1 MYQKSN
7 DKKMSPRSRR
17 ILGGAYYSN
26 NISFFTK
33 DSIVI
38 RVRPE
43 IVNMFET
50 IVYMEVDSSEM
61 IELNTIDSQTLKK
74 VIQFCEYQQRLLD
87 RQADGDGLEDDQN
100 EFTMFYFRNIDNDFM
115 IKILN
120 AADFL
125 GITIIIRFLKQHI
138 ANSMSTY
145 WNLLDQSKNGFVVG
159 ADHTDQECNEYISEQ
174 ATLFGNLVN
183 YIPVLKV
190 AARTR

>member
-1 MYQKSN
+1 M
-7 DKKMSPRSRR
+7 
-17 ILGGAYYSN
+17 
-26 NISFFTK
+26 
-33 DSIVI
+33 I

-50 IVYMEVDSSEM
+50 IVYMEVDASEM
-61 IELNTIDSQTLKK
+61 IQLDTIDSETLRK
-74 VIQFCEYQQRLLD
+74 VIQFCEYQQRLLY
-87 RQADGDGLEDDQN
+87 RQTDGDGFEDDQN
-100 EFTMFYFRNIDNDFM
+100 EFAMFYFREIDNDFM
-115 IKILN
+115 IKILK

-125 GITIIIRFLKQHI
+125 GITVINRFLKQHI
-138 ANSMSTY
+138 ANRMSTY

-174 ATLFGNLVN
+174 ATLFGDLIN

>member
-1 MYQKSN
+1 MYQIQKN
-7 DKKMSPRSRR
+7 NHRLR
-17 ILGGAYYSN
+17 GGAYYSN

-50 IVYMEVDSSEM
+50 IVYMEVDASEM
-61 IELNTIDSQTLKK
+61 IQLDTIDSETLRK
-74 VIQFCEYQQRLLD
+74 VIQFCEYQQRLLY
-87 RQADGDGLEDDQN
+87 RQADGDGFEDDQN
-100 EFTMFYFRNIDNDFM
+100 EFAMFYFRDIDNDNDFM
-115 IKILN
+115 IKMLN

-125 GITIIIRFLKQHI
+125 GITILIRFLKQHI

-159 ADHTDQECNEYISEQ
+159 AFHTDQYISEQ
-174 ATLFGNLVN
+174 ATIFGNLIN

>member
-1 MYQKSN
+1 MYQIQ
-7 DKKMSPRSRR
+7 KKNHRLR
-17 ILGGAYYSN
+17 GGAYYSN

-50 IVYMEVDSSEM
+50 IVYMEVDASEM
-61 IELNTIDSQTLKK
+61 IQLDTIDSETLRK
-74 VIQFCEYQQRLLD
+74 VIQFCEYQQRLLY
-87 RQADGDGLEDDQN
+87 RQADGDGFEDDQN
-100 EFTMFYFRNIDNDFM
+100 EFAMFYFRDIDNDFM
-115 IKILN
+115 IKILK

-125 GITIIIRFLKQHI
+125 GITIINRFLKQHI
-138 ANSMSTY
+138 ANRMSTY

-174 ATLFGNLVN
+174 ATLFGDLIN

>member
-1 MYQKSN
+1 MYQVQ
-7 DKKMSPRSRR
+7 KKIRR
-17 ILGGAYYSN
+17 LRGGAYYSN

-50 IVYMEVDSSEM
+50 ILYMEVDASEM
-61 IELNTIDSQTLKK
+61 IQLDTIDSETLRK

-87 RQADGDGLEDDQN
+87 RQADPRDNGLVDHQN
-100 EFTMFYFRNIDNDFM
+100 EFAMFYFRDIDNDFM

-120 AADFL
+120 AVDFL

-138 ANSMSTY
+138 ANRTSTY

-174 ATLFGNLVN
+174 ATLFGDFIN

-190 AARTR
+190 AARIR